1 MVKSL
6 GVSRVDGDCSH
17 EMKRCLLLGRKAM
30 TNLGSLLKSRDITL
44 LAKIKT
50 MVLRAYRADHLIEY
64 KEKVQA
70 LKSER

>member
-1 MVKSL
+1 
-6 GVSRVDGDCSH
+6 
-17 EMKRCLLLGRKAM
+17 M